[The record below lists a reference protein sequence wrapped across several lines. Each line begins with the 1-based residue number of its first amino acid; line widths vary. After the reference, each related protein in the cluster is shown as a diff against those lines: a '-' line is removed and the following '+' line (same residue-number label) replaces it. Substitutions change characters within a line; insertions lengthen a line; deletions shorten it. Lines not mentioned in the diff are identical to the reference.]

1 MRKSIF
7 GRMAHEDEHR
17 LVLQT
22 SQSAAGKHMLCA
34 CLCGCGE
41 RPLAGGTL
49 EGRMGNWHLS
59 RDMLSFQMRKAMHAV
74 MGIWQSFATTLTT
87 ARKKGASRCSDRR
100 ISMPAISVQ
109 S

>member
-1 MRKSIF
+1 MRQSIF
-7 GRMAHEDEHR
+7 GRMAHEDGHA

-22 SQSAAGKHMLCA
+22 TQSAAGKHVLCA

-59 RDMLSFQMRKAMHAV
+59 RDMLSFQMRKPMHAV
-74 MGIWQSFATTLTT
+74 TGIWQRFAPMLTT
-87 ARKKGASRCSDRR
+87 ARREGASRCSDRR